1 MVEGPGCTRNG
12 QKVRAAVIG
21 KSVAGVA
28 GSASSSVANSIR
40 GRTLIDC
47 LTLGKELWL
56 IFACAAAGEGE
67 SAIRCHFG
75 MNGSLHYNTQPPHA
89 GALTLLICFN
99 DGDKLR
105 LFQATAVPAD
115 AQKARHAV
123 HASCN
128 RDVCS
133 AAFDEAAGVAAL
145 AAAPGDRMV
154 SDALL
159 DQSVLPGTG
168 NIIKNEA
175 LHQACIDPRGQM
187 NTLAPPQLQTLV
199 RAVRAFSLAWCR
211 QGRHPPCR
219 IYNRARCADCGGSA
233 ALCKLGR
240 LGLPRPTFWCGARV
254 STGACGPR
262 PAEPAVNPQP

>member
-1 MVEGPGCTRNG
+1 MDFQGTTGWRQWRGGDGGLQQTQGQKEGWTSRKGGLEVWGRHEAQWAGEVGTEGSGDATMVEGPGCTRNG
-12 QKVRAAVIG
+12 QKVRASLIG

-28 GSASSSVANSIR
+28 GSASLSVANSIR
-40 GRTLIDC
+40 GRTLIAC

-56 IFACAAAGEGE
+56 IFSGDPAE

-75 MNGSLHYNTQPPHA
+75 MNGSLHCNTQPEHA
-89 GALTLLICFN
+89 GALTLLIQWN
-99 DGDKLR
+99 GGDQLR

-123 HASCN
+123 HASSN

-145 AAAPGDRMV
+145 AAAPGDRIV

-168 NIIKNEA
+168 N
-175 LHQACIDPRGQM
+175 P
-187 NTLAPPQLQTLV
+187 
-199 RAVRAFSLAWCR
+199 
-211 QGRHPPCR
+211 
-219 IYNRARCADCGGSA
+219 
-233 ALCKLGR
+233 
-240 LGLPRPTFWCGARV
+240 
-254 STGACGPR
+254 
-262 PAEPAVNPQP
+262 